1 MKNYVLLKFLGTSA
15 DIRVMLDPMELHV
28 VREELWDNFTDT
40 ENRDRLW
47 ERVGEGTFDEMHSLA
62 KLVNRS

>member
-1 MKNYVLLKFLGTSA
+1 MKFVLLKFIGEDTVFALIDRT
-15 DIRVMLDPMELHV
+15 DLHV
-28 VREELWDNFTDT
+28 VSEEMWDSFT
-40 ENRDRLW
+40 ENETRDRLW

>member
-1 MKNYVLLKFLGTSA
+1 MKYVLLRFIGTSEE
-15 DIRVMLDPMELHV
+15 IRVMLDPMELHV
-28 VREELWDNFTDT
+28 VSGELWDNFTDK

-47 ERVGEGTFDEMHSLA
+47 ERIGEGTFDEMHSLA